1 MKIIKQEAHLLDTTG
16 MSEYQVIEK
25 VGRTCYKSEDK
36 ITDESAVKFVTS
48 LVKSGHHAMIEFG
61 FIYLKI
67 TDIMFWEWFVSN
79 CPDFIHHMNEY
90 VSGSFRAFYDWYA
103 GLLKPV
109 EDGGWVFSHED
120 PIEEMLDLLDCISR
134 QYPEVFSELA
144 NKVFDEYGD
153 DGYLSEELD
162 PNTITYP
169 FKMMDRDS
177 FFADIPEVYKTNGAS
192 KMVTP
197 HIVMFRTNRGVS
209 HEMVRHRPC
218 SFAQE
223 STRYCD
229 YNKSKFGGELT
240 VIEPLFEK
248 GTSKYAT
255 WHLLTGASEL
265 AYQSLIAAGATPQ
278 EARGVLTNDLK
289 TDIWVGAFED
299 QWQHIINLRY
309 HGTTGA
315 PHPQIKE
322 AVGLAYPQL
331 VEASEGRLK

>member
-1 MKIIKQEAHLLDTTG
+1 MKIIKQEAHLLDTAG
-16 MSEYQVIEK
+16 MTEYQVIEK

-36 ITDESAVKFVTS
+36 ITDESAAKFVTS
-48 LVKSGHHAMIEFG
+48 LVNSWHHAMIEFG
-61 FIYLKI
+61 YIYMKI
-67 TDIMFWEWFVSN
+67 TDIDFLEFFQATR
-79 CPDFIHHMNEY
+79 PHFIHMVGEY
-90 VSGSFRAFYDWYA
+90 AVGNFRAFYNWYKEW
-103 GLLKPV
+103 L
-109 EDGGWVFSHED
+109 DGAWMIDTDYYDGF
-120 PIEEMLDLLDCISR
+120 MDLIWC
-134 QYPEVFSELA
+134 LA
-144 NKVFDEYGD
+144 QKY
-153 DGYLSEELD
+153 
-162 PNTITYP
+162 
-169 FKMMDRDS
+169 
-177 FFADIPEVYKTNGAS
+177 PEVYKDLYDKLHEKFEPDEIDTDSMNADDVKYPFMLFTKEELIADFKACGNFDNYL
-192 KMVTP
+192 VDIIP

-209 HEMVRHRPC
+209 HELVRHRPC

-248 GTSKYAT
+248 GTPNYAT

-265 AYQSLIAAGATPQ
+265 AYHSLIANGAKPQ

-299 QWQHIINLRY
+299 EWQHMINLRY

-322 AVGLAYPQL
+322 LMELAYPQL
-331 VEASEGRLK
+331 VQASEGRLK

>member
-16 MSEYQVIEK
+16 MSQYQVIEK

-36 ITDESAVKFVTS
+36 ITDESAAKFVAS
-48 LVKSGHHAMIEFG
+48 LAKSGHHAMIEFG
-61 FIYLKI
+61 YIFLKI
-67 TDIMFWEWFVSN
+67 TDIDFCEWFIYN
-79 CPDFIHHMNEY
+79 KPDFIRLMSGY
-90 VSGSFRAFYDWYA
+90 VVGNMRAFYDWYNA
-103 GLLKPV
+103 YLTGKIMFRS
-109 EDGGWVFSHED
+109 DD
-120 PIEEMLDLLDCISR
+120 PIEEFTDLLHMLSLK
-134 QYPEVFSELA
+134 YPEV
-144 NKVFDEYGD
+144 YGNLYAEFHEAFEKSFNDSDAPNPD
-153 DGYLSEELD
+153 DV
-162 PNTITYP
+162 TYP
-169 FKMMDRDS
+169 FTLMDQEEFYQDFNSGRGNINRNLKYIK
-177 FFADIPEVYKTNGAS
+177 F
-192 KMVTP
+192 
-197 HIVMFRTNRGVS
+197 HIVMFTTNRGVS

-248 GTSKYAT
+248 YTPNYAT

-265 AYQSLIAAGATPQ
+265 AYHSLIANGARPQ

-299 QWQHIINLRY
+299 EWQHMINLRY
-309 HGTTGA
+309 HGATGA

-322 AVGLAYPQL
+322 LMGIAYPQL
-331 VEASEGRLK
+331 VAASEGRLK